1 LTDQVEGSF
10 VKQAFGISWSDT
22 KEGRF
27 RVAIAAFALALA
39 LSAIALFSPA
49 SAGPLSSFSH
59 KSTGGATL
67 ALDIS
72 SLSVVR
78 GAVTITVDGNS
89 WSGSTDGNSWSGSTD
104 GNSWS

>member
-1 LTDQVEGSF
+1 M
-10 VKQAFGISWSDT
+10 KQAFGISWSDT

-39 LSAIALFSPA
+39 LSAIALLSPA
-49 SAGPLSSFSH
+49 HSAGPLSSFSH

-78 GAVTITVDGNS
+78 GAVTLTVDGNS